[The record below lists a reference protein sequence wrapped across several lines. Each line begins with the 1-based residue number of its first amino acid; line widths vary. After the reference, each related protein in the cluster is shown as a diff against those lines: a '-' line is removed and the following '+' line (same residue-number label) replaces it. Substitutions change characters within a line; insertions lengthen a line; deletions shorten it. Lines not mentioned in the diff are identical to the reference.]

1 MLPHTCGSASTRLPF
16 DECWRFMA
24 SSNSWEMATD
34 EISRDINR
42 AAHAFH
48 EDWGIIMAGGREN
61 DGDCCSYNVTYT
73 TSGSD
78 FKDIEPLPDS
88 TIYFCV
94 AGINS
99 SHIFVTGLGKDEKDT
114 YMYSTWTNKWE
125 QLPSMPTGR
134 RYAGCEVIRFE
145 DGSNS
150 VVVVGGYLD
159 DIEGRLDTVE
169 IYLVDK
175 RQWIPGTLKT
185 LL

>member
-73 TSGSD
+73 TSGTD
-78 FKDIEPLPDS
+78 FKDIVPLPDS

-134 RYAGCEVIRFE
+134 RYAGCEAIRFE
-145 DGSNS
+145 DLNYIISITHIKTGNEFLNTIFNWWVLQITRSH
-150 VVVVGGYLD
+150 
-159 DIEGRLDTVE
+159 
-169 IYLVDK
+169 K
-175 RQWIPGTLKT
+175 FKIP
-185 LL
+185 